1 MFSTN
6 HGSVSPR
13 ATAVAAG
20 TAAVAAATAVW
31 VRRKAQRAQRDH
43 PPIGSFVDVDAVR
56 LHFVEHGEGSPI
68 VLLHGNTVLLQ
79 DFIASG
85 LFDRLAEGH
94 RVIAFDRPG
103 FGYSERPRDRL
114 WTPSAQAALF
124 ERAFARLGIENPV
137 VVGHS
142 WGTLVALALAIE
154 QPSSVRGL
162 VLASG
167 YYYPT
172 ARIDALLTAPVALP
186 LLGDLM
192 RYTVTPV
199 FARMVFRKM
208 VETMFT
214 PLPVAARFFEQLSR
228 ELMLRPGQLRANA
241 EDAAFMVPAAARF
254 QSRYPDL
261 RLPVRIFAGERDR
274 VVSPRAHAARLHGEL
289 PDSEL
294 TVLPH
299 AGHMVHYAAS
309 EQIAAA
315 AASLSLDR

>member
-1 MFSTN
+1 MFSSKQ
-6 HGSVSPR
+6 GSVSPR
-13 ATAVAAG
+13 ATALAAG
-20 TAAVAAATAVW
+20 TAALAAATAVW

-43 PPIGSFVDVDAVR
+43 PPIGSFVDVDGIR

-85 LFDRLAEGH
+85 LFDRLADGH
-94 RVIAFDRPG
+94 RVVAFDRPG
-103 FGYSERPRDRL
+103 FGFSERPRDRL
-114 WTPSAQAALF
+114 WTPSAQAALL
-124 ERAFARLGIENPV
+124 ERAFARLDIENPV

-154 QPSSVRGL
+154 HPSSVRGL

-186 LLGDLM
+186 VLGDVL
-192 RYTVTPV
+192 RHTVTAL

-214 PLPVAARFFEQLSR
+214 PLPVAARFFELLSR

-241 EDAAFMVPAAARF
+241 EAAALMVPAAARF
-254 QSRYPDL
+254 QPQYRDL

-274 VVSPRAHAARLHGEL
+274 VVSPRTHAARLHGEL
-289 PDSEL
+289 PHSEL
-294 TVLPH
+294 TVFPH
-299 AGHMVHYAAS
+299 AGHMVHYAAP

-315 AASLSLDR
+315 AASLSR